1 MSIATRVVNYLIE
14 QDADYEVVGHP
25 HSASS
30 LETAELAHVPGD
42 RLAKSVLLEDAA
54 GYVLATLPA
63 SYRVDL
69 GELHRQT
76 NRNLGLA
83 TESELE
89 AVFGDCEPGALP
101 PFGSIYDMDTIVDG
115 TLAEQSDVYFEA
127 GDHEQLIR
135 VSGETFQMLLG
146 EVQYSRFA
154 RHL

>member
-14 QDADYEVVGHP
+14 QDVDYEVVGHP

-42 RLAKSVLLEDAA
+42 RLAKSVLLEDET
-54 GYVLATLPA
+54 GYLLAILPA
-63 SYRVDL
+63 SCRVDL

-76 NRNLGLA
+76 HRNLGLA
-83 TESELE
+83 TEPELE
-89 AVFGDCEPGALP
+89 ALFADCEPGALP
-101 PFGSIYDMDTIVDG
+101 PFGTIYDMESVVDG

-135 VSGETFQMLLG
+135 VSGETFQALMG
-146 EVQYSRFA
+146 EVQYSCFG

>member
-146 EVQYSRFA
+146 EVQYSRFG